1 MGRRVGNPAL
11 GDATHRLATA
21 TLAGQVPGVRV
32 LYLAAVINIAVGLMM
47 GAPVISGL
55 FWGGPTRPGPGPAAY
70 SGSRSRDGGSRP
82 ARRSACAT
90 KLALALV

>member
-1 MGRRVGNPAL
+1 MGRRVDNPAL

-32 LYLAAVINIAVGLMM
+32 LYLAAVINIAVGLVM
-47 GAPVISGL
+47 GALAISGL
-55 FWGGPTRPGPGPAAY
+55 FWGPTRPGPGPAAY